1 VALFK
6 KQNYFY
12 NIGAFTKMKNRNIN
26 LLGIINASLFLTHCL
41 VLPLF
46 TFIPSRLRQDSL
58 IDFGFA
64 LVGLWAIIRIIK
76 NANLLVIVILLNS
89 ITLILLSIFID
100 LYIDLHTNFIF
111 IGGFGMITG
120 HFLNYKL
127 HTHKNHKKN

>member
-89 ITLILLSIFID
+89 ITLILLSIFNDI
-100 LYIDLHTNFIF
+100 LICIPISFS
-111 IGGFGMITG
+111 
-120 HFLNYKL
+120 
-127 HTHKNHKKN
+127 

>member
-1 VALFK
+1 
-6 KQNYFY
+6 
-12 NIGAFTKMKNRNIN
+12 MKNKNID
-26 LLGIINASLFLTHCL
+26 LLGIINAGLCMIHCL
-41 VLPLF
+41 VFPLF
-46 TFIPSRLRQDSL
+46 TFIPSLLRQYSL
-58 IDFGFA
+58 IDIGFA

-76 NANLLVIVILLNS
+76 NANILVIVILLNS

-111 IGGFGMITG
+111 LGGFGMITG